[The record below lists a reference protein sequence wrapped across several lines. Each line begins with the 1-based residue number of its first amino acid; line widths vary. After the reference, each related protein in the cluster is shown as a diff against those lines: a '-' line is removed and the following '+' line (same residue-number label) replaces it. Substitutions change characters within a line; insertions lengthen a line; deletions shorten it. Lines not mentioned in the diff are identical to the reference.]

1 MTTSTTSA
9 ITRSDYSIASH
20 GIDTL
25 VVNARG
31 TLFWAV
37 RQQLDELQAQA
48 LAERNATHGR
58 RRGGVVVGTPRGL
71 AGQRLLVRPH
81 GGRDPQRPRHGHL
94 PPRPLQL

>member
-9 ITRSDYSIASH
+9 ITRSDYSIASQ

-48 LAERNATHGR
+48 LAERNATHGQGRAR
-58 RRGGVVVGTPRGL
+58 RLVGTPRRP
-71 AGQRLLVRPH
+71 AGAPLP
-81 GGRDPQRPRHGHL
+81 L
-94 PPRPLQL
+94 PPHSPGHAHRPPPATRPPPPP